1 MHNDDEDRAR
11 TRYFEPKSLEDI
23 SIDELEERI
32 EMMTREIKAMRE
44 EIEKK
49 KSAIGAAD
57 AFFKN

>member
-32 EMMTREIKAMRE
+32 EMMTREINAMKQ

-49 KSAIGAAD
+49 KNAIGAAD

>member
-32 EMMTREIKAMRE
+32 EMMTREIKEMRE